1 MRMDANDILVFKKK
15 IAELEEQLT
24 QATDRLSLQDS
35 KIEDLQNDLGVL
47 QTKLFDYFKYGHD
60 LKNINSGLKSE
71 LSAVYAS
78 TRWKIT
84 QPLWSLKE
92 KLSAHSTAPQSPS
105 PVAALSASA
114 EDNGEA
120 SIPLV
125 PGKKSILVI
134 DRCILRPDH
143 DAGSLSTFQYIGVLL
158 EMGFNITFFG
168 DDFGDLYA
176 KDTNNYIKRLEDSGV
191 QVLFGEY
198 YFKNYPKWLSA
209 HAKNFS
215 HVLLNR
221 PNIASKYMDII
232 KNNSQAK
239 IIYMGHDL
247 HFLREQRD
255 YAATGDASA
264 LERSRLMRQKER
276 WVIQSSDSVLMFNH
290 EEKEII
296 EAEFGALNVFV
307 SPLYY
312 FEDFALR
319 KTPFDQT
326 KNLLFVGGFSH
337 KPNADGVDW
346 FLSQIWP
353 AVKDSLDGAK
363 IVIVGSSPPEHLARM
378 ADKQITFTGFATAD
392 ELDSLYRESR
402 LCVIPLRFGAGVKG
416 KTLEAIHNGIPI
428 VTTSIGIEGMPGLD
442 KVLPPAD
449 TNVEFAEQ
457 IIHKYNNPAYC
468 MQQSEECM
476 DYLEKHYAKGALIRT
491 LKKATEKKD

>member
-1 MRMDANDILVFKKK
+1 MDANDILVFKKK

-24 QATDRLSLQDS
+24 QSTNQLRLQDS

-60 LKNINSGLKSE
+60 LKNLNSGLKSK
-71 LSAVYAS
+71 LNAIYAS

-92 KLSAHSTAPQSPS
+92 KLSGHSTAPQSPS

-114 EDNGEA
+114 EDDGGA
-120 SIPLV
+120 PIPLV
-125 PGKKSILVI
+125 PGKNSILVI

-158 EMGFNITFFG
+158 EMGFNVTFLG

-176 KDTNNYIKRLEDSGV
+176 QDTHNYIKRLEDLGV

-198 YFKNYPKWLSA
+198 YFKNYPEWLYRHS
-209 HAKNFS
+209 KNFS
-215 HVLLNR
+215 YVMLNR
-221 PNIASKYMDII
+221 PNIASKYIDTI
-232 KNNSQAK
+232 KKFSNAK
-239 IIYMGHDL
+239 IIYIGHDL

-296 EAEFGALNVFV
+296 ESEFDTQNVFV

-312 FEDFALR
+312 FEDFSLR
-319 KTPFDQT
+319 KTPFDKT

-337 KPNADGVDW
+337 KPNVDGIEW

-353 AVKDSLDGAK
+353 EVKNALPDVK
-363 IVIVGSSPPEHLARM
+363 IIIVGSSPPEHLIRR

-392 ELDSLYRESR
+392 ELDALYRESR

-442 KVLPPAD
+442 KILPPAD
-449 TNVEFAEQ
+449 TDVEFAEQ
-457 IIHKYNNPAYC
+457 IIQKYNDPALCAQQTKQC
-468 MQQSEECM
+468 MHYLKEHYSKESLIRI
-476 DYLEKHYAKGALIRT
+476 LEK
-491 LKKATEKKD
+491 ATAKKD